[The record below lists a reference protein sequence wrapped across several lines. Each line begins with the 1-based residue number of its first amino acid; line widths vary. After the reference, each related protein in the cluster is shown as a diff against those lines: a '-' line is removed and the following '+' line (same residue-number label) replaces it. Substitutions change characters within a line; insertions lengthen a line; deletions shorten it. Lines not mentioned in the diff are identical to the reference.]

1 MESKMINRI
10 EIVKAMD
17 LIARCINDE
26 EILDQWLTFG
36 VADEDINEETT
47 DEYIADMYCG
57 EPECMKALLDTF
69 LSVMSNA
76 RRVGGLFIDE
86 EVYGGNM

>member
-1 MESKMINRI
+1 MESKMKNRV

-26 EILDQWLTFG
+26 ETLEQWLSLG

-47 DEYIADMYCG
+47 DEYIADTYC
-57 EPECMKALLDTF
+57 EPGWMKELLDTF
-69 LSVMSNA
+69 LSVMSKA
-76 RRVGGLFIDE
+76 RKFGGLYIDK
-86 EVYGGNM
+86 EVYGGEM